1 MQHMGR
7 ENRKLVLV
15 RTANLPEQNVF
26 RSEKVW
32 HKSLRKKRKK
42 AGTTKYNP
50 GASLSYQTDQG

>member
-1 MQHMGR
+1 MGR

-42 AGTTKYNP
+42 VGITKYNP